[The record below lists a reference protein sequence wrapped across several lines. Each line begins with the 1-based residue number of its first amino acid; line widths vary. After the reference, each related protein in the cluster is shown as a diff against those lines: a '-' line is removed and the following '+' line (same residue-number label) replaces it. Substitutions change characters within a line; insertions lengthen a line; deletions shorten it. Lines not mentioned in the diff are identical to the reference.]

1 MRLGCGRHC
10 DDRQIGR
17 EDKMADKKFKIG
29 SAFREPY
36 DSGDFTTPKRVDDD
50 TETYGAWGTSSHW
63 VTKEDIQHLLN
74 GGILM
79 IEDGEY
85 EHYLKM
91 KPDDDSNLSE
101 QD

>member
-1 MRLGCGRHC
+1 MV
-10 DDRQIGR
+10 
-17 EDKMADKKFKIG
+17 DKKFKIG
-29 SAFREPY
+29 NAFEPY
-36 DSGDFTTPKRVDDD
+36 DSQDDLTCCQRVNDD

-91 KPDDDSNLSE
+91 KPDDDGNLSK